1 MIITL
6 NQTTAST
13 HVQSNDSFSR
23 DDWQIMKQKER
34 DNYRLS
40 SSLVLE
46 QRTLRSSKKRSP
58 LNFFS
63 VFFHTFK
70 GIPIDLTVD
79 RSLWRCSCFSLISR
93 FVKIENHKPNPS
105 RVLLKSVPAQVY
117 RLFVALGE
125 AHWWLCFLE
134 GYRTVAEISIQDLL
148 SNWAQTFSSCFGNCK
163 CHRRQTCCTYKHS
176 CTVFIF

>member
-1 MIITL
+1 MLVRSASDTILCAFPSYGMSIKLCLKHLLYSKMIITL

-58 LNFFS
+58 LNFFLYIS
-63 VFFHTFK
+63 THLRGFLLILLSPEVYR
-70 GIPIDLTVD
+70 GVPIFLWLTG
-79 RSLWRCSCFSLISR
+79 LSCF
-93 FVKIENHKPNPS
+93 
-105 RVLLKSVPAQVY
+105 Q
-117 RLFVALGE
+117 
-125 AHWWLCFLE
+125 
-134 GYRTVAEISIQDLL
+134 
-148 SNWAQTFSSCFGNCK
+148 SNTK
-163 CHRRQTCCTYKHS
+163 
-176 CTVFIF
+176 

>member
-1 MIITL
+1 MRSASDTILCAFPSYGMSIKLCLKHLLYSKMIITL

-70 GIPIDLTVD
+70 GIPIDLTVA
-79 RSLWRCSCFSLISR
+79 RSLSRCSCFSLISR
-93 FVKIENHKPNPS
+93 FVFIFSLTQNKKIY
-105 RVLLKSVPAQVY
+105 KSKLNTAIL
-117 RLFVALGE
+117 RLFE
-125 AHWWLCFLE
+125 
-134 GYRTVAEISIQDLL
+134 D
-148 SNWAQTFSSCFGNCK
+148 SN
-163 CHRRQTCCTYKHS
+163 
-176 CTVFIF
+176 